1 MPILTSLP
9 ATHTLTTI
17 NFHAAASMSVTQEGI
32 LQELGLHEVD
42 ELLSKFPKLQLLRFT
57 IRQGDYP
64 HDSDTE
70 WWIDQ
75 LYANMP
81 NLPDSVHIAVDLQ
94 ERYVVTIRI
103 DSILSPQTHAMCSSL
118 IRI

>member
-42 ELLSKFPKLQLLRFT
+42 ELLNEIGEYMRD
-57 IRQGDYP
+57 G
-64 HDSDTE
+64 
-70 WWIDQ
+70 
-75 LYANMP
+75 A
-81 NLPDSVHIAVDLQ
+81 
-94 ERYVVTIRI
+94 
-103 DSILSPQTHAMCSSL
+103 IL
-118 IRI
+118 